1 MALRRAKYS
10 KMLPFCQPTQLAPA
24 QSRVP
29 SMKITQ
35 IDAYETFVPAREGAV
50 NSPAWGPA
58 VFDDAAKY
66 ILRIRC
72 DSGHEGWGESQRG
85 STRDEVTRGARKL
98 LGRDPLSINL
108 QQVDEVINDF
118 ALPPNRAINAFDTA
132 LFDLVGQIR
141 QVPAH
146 VLLGGAFR
154 QWVNVAY
161 WTGRRTPEDIER
173 IAGEARQQGFT
184 HFKFKLARAP
194 GQDARQ
200 DPIVER
206 MTAVVAAAPDM
217 QVTIDPNE
225 KLLNPH
231 HARQVM
237 ARLEPFSA
245 NLQVLESPVPQ
256 HNLDWYAMLRQSSPF
271 AIGLHLQSRDQVVN
285 AIKREAA
292 DVLNLDGTMA
302 QFVAMSRLAAAAGME
317 IWHGSG
323 VDLGL
328 LDASYI
334 HAAACAET
342 CTLGSDI
349 VGQMVRE
356 SNLLR
361 TPLHFVN
368 GQVAL
373 PQAPGLG
380 VEIDPDLLH
389 RYTAYHWCVSAE

>member
-1 MALRRAKYS
+1 
-10 KMLPFCQPTQLAPA
+10 
-24 QSRVP
+24 
-29 SMKITQ
+29 MKISQ
-35 IDAYETFVPAREGAV
+35 IDAFEVVVPARPGAV

-58 VFDDAAKY
+58 TFDDAAKY
-66 ILRIRC
+66 ILKITC
-72 DSGHEGWGESQRG
+72 DSGHVGWGESQRG
-85 STRDEVTRGARKL
+85 ATRDEVTRGARNL

-108 QQVDEVINDF
+108 QQVEAIINDF
-118 ALPPNRAINAFDTA
+118 SLPPNRAMNAFDTA

-154 QWVNVAY
+154 EWVNVAY
-161 WTGRRTPEDIER
+161 WTGRRTPEEIER

-206 MTAVVAAAPDM
+206 MAAVVAAAPDM

-225 KLLNPH
+225 KLLNPR

-237 ARLEPFSA
+237 ARLEPFAA

-256 HNLDWYAMLRQSSPF
+256 SNLDWYVMLRQSSPF
-271 AIGLHLQSRDQVVN
+271 AIGLHLQNRDQVVN

-292 DVLNLDGTMA
+292 DVLNLGGTMA
-302 QFVAMSRLAAAAGME
+302 QFVAMSRLAAAAGMD

-328 LDASYI
+328 LDASYV

-342 CTLGSDI
+342 CVLGSDI
-349 VGQMVRE
+349 VGQMIRE

-361 TPLHFVN
+361 TPLHFAD
-368 GQVAL
+368 GKVAL
-373 PQAPGLG
+373 PQDPGLG
-380 VEIDPDLLH
+380 VVIDIELLH
-389 RYTAYHWCVSAE
+389 RYTVHQWCVAEN

>member
-1 MALRRAKYS
+1 M
-10 KMLPFCQPTQLAPA
+10 Q
-24 QSRVP
+24 
-29 SMKITQ
+29 ITQ
-35 IDAYETFVPAREGAV
+35 IDIYEVVVPTRPDAV

-58 VFDDAAKY
+58 VFDEAAKY
-66 ILRIRC
+66 IVRIRT
-72 DSGHEGWGESQRG
+72 DRGDEGWGESQRG
-85 STRDEVTRGARKL
+85 VRREDMTAAARKL
-98 LGRDPLSINL
+98 LAVNPMEIRL
-108 QQVDEVINDF
+108 QAIDALINDF
-118 ALPPNRAINAFDTA
+118 SLPPNRALAAYEIA

-141 QVPAH
+141 QVPVH

-154 QWVNVAY
+154 DWVTVAY
-161 WTGRRTPEDIER
+161 WTGRRSPEDIGR
-173 IAGEARQQGFT
+173 IAGEARRQGFT

-194 GQDARQ
+194 GQNALD

-217 QVTIDPNE
+217 QVTIDPNQ

-231 HARQVM
+231 SARRIM
-237 ARLEPFSA
+237 ARLEPFA
-245 NLQVLESPVPQ
+245 DNLQVLESPVPQ
-256 HNLDWYAMLRQSSPF
+256 HNLDWYHLLRQHSPF
-271 AIGLHLQSRDQVVN
+271 AIGLHLHQAGDVIN

-292 DVLNLDGTMA
+292 DVLNLAGTMTH
-302 QFVAMSRLAAAAGME
+302 FVAMSRLAAAAGMP

-349 VGQMVRE
+349 VGQFIRA

-361 TPLHFVN
+361 TPLHFVD
-368 GQVAL
+368 GKVAL
-373 PQAPGLG
+373 PQEPGLG
-380 VEIDPDLLH
+380 VAVDLDELA
-389 RYTAYHWCVSAE
+389 RYTRHHWAVSQDS

>member
-1 MALRRAKYS
+1 
-10 KMLPFCQPTQLAPA
+10 
-24 QSRVP
+24 
-29 SMKITQ
+29 MKITR
-35 IDAYETFVPAREGAV
+35 IDIYEVIVPTREGAV

-58 VFDDAAKY
+58 VFDEAPKY
-66 ILRIRC
+66 IVRLTC
-72 DSGHEGWGESQRG
+72 DSGHQGMGESQRG
-85 STRDEVTRGARKL
+85 ATRDEVTRGARNL
-98 LGRDPLSINL
+98 LSRDPLTINL
-108 QQVDEVINDF
+108 QQVEEVINDF
-118 ALPPNRAINAFDTA
+118 SLPANRAIQAFDTA
-132 LFDLVGQIR
+132 LFDLVGHIR

-146 VLLGGAFR
+146 VLLGGAYR
-154 QWVNVAY
+154 QWVTVAY
-161 WTGRRTPEDIER
+161 WTGRRSPEDIR
-173 IAGEARQQGFT
+173 HIAAEAYDQGFT

-194 GQDARQ
+194 GQDARK

-206 MTAVVAAAPDM
+206 MEAVVAAAPTM

-225 KLLNPH
+225 KLVNPYY
-231 HARQVM
+231 ARQVI
-237 ARLEPFSA
+237 ARLEPFAA

-256 HNLDWYAMLRQSSPF
+256 HNLEWYAALRHTTPF
-271 AIGLHLQSRDQVVN
+271 AIALHLGSRDQVIN

-292 DVLNLDGTMA
+292 DALNLGGTMA
-302 QFVAMSRLAAAAGME
+302 QFVAMSRLAAAGGMP

-349 VGQMVRE
+349 VGQMIRQ

-361 TPLHFVN
+361 TPLRFADGKVE
-368 GQVAL
+368 L

-380 VEIDPDLLH
+380 VEVDEDALH
-389 RYTAYHWCVSAE
+389 RYTVHHWCVEQE